1 MRPTNPQYHY
11 NTITSFTSAMPST
24 PPTKLLKGHHL
35 LILLE
40 YLWNQ
45 CLLRRWSATTTWSHS
60 PILASSIFC
69 CQIAVNRS
77 YTCYDIKMGKSIN
90 FKSVWGIWGLQFA
103 VKNQKSLKRRN
114 LEIIHNKP
122 QNLKQEE
129 MGIP

>member
-1 MRPTNPQYHY
+1 
-11 NTITSFTSAMPST
+11 
-24 PPTKLLKGHHL
+24 
-35 LILLE
+35 
-40 YLWNQ
+40 
-45 CLLRRWSATTTWSHS
+45 
-60 PILASSIFC
+60 
-69 CQIAVNRS
+69 
-77 YTCYDIKMGKSIN
+77 MGKSIN